1 MIIAVASGKGGTGKT
16 TISVSLSL
24 SLNRGTFIDCDTEEP
39 NAYIFMHP
47 VIEKKDLFGIPVP
60 EIDFD
65 KCDYCGDCA
74 KVCEYNAIFVGKDN
88 VMVINDLCH
97 GCGACTMFCPQK
109 AIKEVSYPTGDI
121 ETGNAGNIKFAMGRL
136 HLGKAMATPIVR
148 YLKRNFVNQNLTII
162 DSPPGTSCP
171 VIESVQGSD
180 FVILVT
186 EPTPFGLSDLELA
199 AGVVRELGLPFGV
212 IINRS
217 DIGDEGV
224 ENFLRM
230 EHIPLLMKIPF
241 NRKVAGGYAKG
252 VPLIEIMPEMKGKF
266 LRMYEEIKNWK
277 K

>member
-39 NAYIFMHP
+39 NAYIFMRP
-47 VIEKKDLFGIPVP
+47 VIEKKALFGIPVP

-88 VMVINDLCH
+88 VMIINDLCH

-109 AIKEVSYPTGDI
+109 AIKEISYPTGDI
-121 ETGNAGNIKFAMGRL
+121 ETGNVGNIKFAMGRL

-171 VIESVQGSD
+171 VIESVQGSN

-224 ENFLRM
+224 ENFLRT

-241 NRKVAGGYAKG
+241 DRKVAGGYAKG
-252 VPLIEIMPEMKGKF
+252 IPLIEIIPEMKGEF